1 MNEKENFDRCL
12 NKWKKMEKEFAI
24 KMIKKELD
32 ILEVEFAPNKAF
44 KDWDVKIK
52 YNENGEVMERTF
64 EIKSDDKS
72 METGNICFE
81 YMCNWKPSWIYAS
94 KADYIVYQI
103 GWEYYMK
110 PRAEL
115 LIRLWFIEK
124 SAVKGWDW
132 DRARIYLVN
141 KDKLDVLFNKV

>member
-1 MNEKENFDRCL
+1 
-12 NKWKKMEKEFAI
+12 MEKEFAI

-52 YNENGEVMERTF
+52 YNKNGEVMERTF

-81 YMCNWKPSWIYAS
+81 YMCN
-94 KADYIVYQI
+94 
-103 GWEYYMK
+103 
-110 PRAEL
+110 
-115 LIRLWFIEK
+115 
-124 SAVKGWDW
+124 
-132 DRARIYLVN
+132 
-141 KDKLDVLFNKV
+141 

>member
-1 MNEKENFDRCL
+1 MNDKENFDRCL
-12 NKWKKMEKEFAI
+12 YKGRKIEKEFVI
-24 KMIKKELD
+24 KMIWKELD
-32 ILEVEFAPNKAF
+32 ILNVEFAPNKSF

-52 YNENGEVMERTF
+52 YNDNNEIKESTY

-81 YMCNWKPSWIYAS
+81 YMCNGKPSGIYAS

-115 LIRLWFIEK
+115 LINLWFVEK
-124 SAVKGWDW
+124 TSVDGWDW
-132 DRARIYLVN
+132 DRARMYLVN
-141 KDKLDVLFNKV
+141 KNKLWVLFNKL